1 MTSPHQL
8 SPSISSPLKQD
19 DTLSEYSIANLDAF
33 VSTVYLPHIRLRKR
47 SWRVDE
53 RIARQH
59 LSSTF
64 GDKQL
69 AEIRRHEVE
78 DWLHGLASSG
88 LAPATCNR
96 ILAVFK
102 TICSLAEIRGVLSAG
117 QSP

>member
-69 AEIRRHEVE
+69 AVIRRLEVE
-78 DWLHGLASSG
+78 DGVDGRAAGG
-88 LAPATCNR
+88 LAPATCIR
-96 ILAVFK
+96 MRAVFK
-102 TICSLAEIRGVLSAG
+102 TICSRA
-117 QSP
+117 